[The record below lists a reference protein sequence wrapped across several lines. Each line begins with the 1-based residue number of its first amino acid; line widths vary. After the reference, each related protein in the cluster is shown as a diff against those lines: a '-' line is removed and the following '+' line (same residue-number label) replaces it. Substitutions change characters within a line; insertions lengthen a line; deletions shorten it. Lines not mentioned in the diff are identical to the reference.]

1 MVAIVIAITIIG
13 CSLAVAVPSSVTGSK
28 TIVVDVG
35 HGGEDGG
42 VVGASGVKESDINL
56 AIAVKL
62 KKCLIDGGYNVVMTR
77 ESDVGLYGAATKNKK
92 LADMKKRKSIICEA
106 KPALMVS
113 IHQNYSPSKY
123 VSGAQVFYAP
133 DGKSKVEATE
143 TQGVLNRMLN
153 CNRNAM
159 PGDYYVLQ
167 CSPYP
172 SLLIECGFVSNPEEE
187 RKLISAGYQETVA
200 YAIYTAINFSLT
212 ARQNL

>member
-1 MVAIVIAITIIG
+1 M
-13 CSLAVAVPSSVTGSK
+13 P
-28 TIVVDVG
+28 
-35 HGGEDGG
+35 
-42 VVGASGVKESDINL
+42 
-56 AIAVKL
+56 
-62 KKCLIDGGYNVVMTR
+62 
-77 ESDVGLYGAATKNKK
+77 
-92 LADMKKRKSIICEA
+92 
-106 KPALMVS
+106 
-113 IHQNYSPSKY
+113 
-123 VSGAQVFYAP
+123 P
-133 DGKSKVEATE
+133 DGKSKAEATE